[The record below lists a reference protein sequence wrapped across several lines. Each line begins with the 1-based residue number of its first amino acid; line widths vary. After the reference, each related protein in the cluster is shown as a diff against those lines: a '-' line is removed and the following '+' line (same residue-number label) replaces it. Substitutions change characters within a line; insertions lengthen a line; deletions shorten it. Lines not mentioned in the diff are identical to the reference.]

1 VSGIVVTLILAA
13 FGGLVGL
20 AGGPIGSLLGGA
32 GVLVAG
38 LFLTLL
44 FAIDSALAGAIGAR
58 TRRLSRFLRDHS
70 GRRSR

>member
-1 VSGIVVTLILAA
+1 VSGIVVTLILILAA

-44 FAIDSALAGAIGAR
+44 FAIDSALAGAIGGV
-58 TRRLSRFLRDHS
+58 LGD
-70 GRRSR
+70 